1 MRIFGRALVA
11 AAFACS
17 VAVAIARAE
26 ISFGALYLTTLPDGA
41 DVWLDGTYV
50 GRSPV
55 LVDALSSGHHVVTL
69 TKTGWVT
76 REVDVAV
83 AAGST
88 AMSSLRLAAQ
98 HSSQPKGALGAVTFR
113 SLEPGARVAIDGD
126 LVKRD
131 PQTAIPMKAGSHI
144 AVVTTPAESLRLS
157 RAFTVYPNTTT
168 QVVVRSVA
176 HEAVKSAVV
185 APAEEFLPDEAYRI
199 DGKKVMVRYGG
210 HVVVARIGEIPMRFD
225 GATVSYD
232 AAPSRIGGR
241 LYLPLA
247 LLMRLTDVKTR

>member
-1 MRIFGRALVA
+1 MRILGRALIA
-11 AAFACS
+11 AAFACFVV
-17 VAVAIARAE
+17 VAGARATS
-26 ISFGALYLTTLPDGA
+26 SFGALYLTTLPDGA
-41 DVWLDGTYV
+41 DVWVDGTYI

-76 REVDVAV
+76 REVDVDV

-88 AMSSLRLAAQ
+88 AMSSLRLSAQ
-98 HSSQPKGALGAVTFR
+98 HVPRAKGAFGTVTFR
-113 SLEPGARVAIDGD
+113 ALEPGARVVIDGD

-131 PQTAIPMKAGSHI
+131 PEAAIPIRPGAHM
-144 AVVTTPAESLRLS
+144 AVVTTPTERLS

-168 QVVVRSVA
+168 LVVVRSA
-176 HEAVKSAVV
+176 AREEVKSAVV

-210 HVVVARIGEIPMRFD
+210 HVVVARIGEMPMRFD
-225 GATVSYD
+225 GVTISND

-247 LLMRLTDVKTR
+247 LLIRLTETKTR